1 MTLCDGLYCHFKSH
15 DVVRCSQTLGVFQID
30 LMLSRR
36 QLMVGCFHLDVH
48 ILQVQNNITA
58 HIFSQVDGAY
68 VKIAGIL
75 MGVRSR
81 EPLFIGV
88 E

>member
-1 MTLCDGLYCHFKSH
+1 
-15 DVVRCSQTLGVFQID
+15 
-30 LMLSRR
+30 
-36 QLMVGCFHLDVH
+36 MVGCFHLDVH

>member
-1 MTLCDGLYCHFKSH
+1 
-15 DVVRCSQTLGVFQID
+15 
-30 LMLSRR
+30 
-36 QLMVGCFHLDVH
+36 MVGCFHLDVH

-81 EPLFIGV
+81 EPLFILV
-88 E
+88 WNKKNSHLWSYMELISHVRRLFQNFL